1 MKRAAII
8 VLDGL
13 GIGPCPDQA
22 AYGDAGSDTLGNVA
36 RAVGGLRLPNL
47 QRLGLGWCRSI
58 LGLTPEDRPAA
69 AYGVA
74 LPASAGKDST
84 TGHWEMCGVLLA
96 KPFRTYPRGFPRELL
111 DEFARRTG
119 RGWLGNKAA
128 SGTAIIAELGEAHQR
143 TGEWIVY
150 TSADSVFQVAAH
162 EQTVPLD
169 ELYRACGVA
178 RDMLIGEHAVS
189 RVIARPFA
197 GKPGAYERTPRRK
210 DFSIEPVGETLLDRL
225 AAADIPRV
233 GIGKVDD
240 LFAARNI
247 TSEHTP
253 TNGDA
258 YRLIEQ
264 ALHDVR
270 MGFIFVNVIE
280 FDQTWGH
287 RNDVPGFHEGLKAL
301 DAWIP
306 RLEAR
311 LTGDDLIV
319 LTADHG
325 NDPTTPS
332 TDHSREA
339 VPVLVLGPRVR
350 PRALGERRTFA
361 DLGATVAEYFGVPAL
376 AVGTSF
382 LSELRA

>member
-1 MKRAAII
+1 MRRAAII
-8 VLDGL
+8 VLDGV
-13 GIGPCPDQA
+13 GIGPAPDTA

-47 QRLGLGWCRSI
+47 ERLGLGLCRPLRGLSGSI
-58 LGLTPEDRPAA
+58 RPSA

-74 LPASAGKDST
+74 LPKSHGKDST
-84 TGHWEMCGVLLA
+84 TGHWEICGVLLD
-96 KPFRTYPRGFPRELL
+96 KPFRTYPDGFPTALL

-119 RGWLGNKAA
+119 RGYLGNRAA
-128 SGTAIIAELGEAHQR
+128 SGTAIIAELGEEHQR
-143 TGEWIVY
+143 TGKWIVY

-162 EQTVPLD
+162 EETVPLA
-169 ELYRACGVA
+169 ELYRACEVA
-178 RDMLIGEHAVS
+178 RGLLGGEHAVS

-197 GKPGAYERTPRRK
+197 GTPGAYERTPRRR
-210 DFSIEPVGETLLDRL
+210 DFSIEPVGPTLLDRL
-225 AAADIPRV
+225 AEAGIERV

-240 LFAARNI
+240 LFAGRGI

-253 TNGDA
+253 TNRDA

-264 ALHDVR
+264 ALDR
-270 MGFIFVNVIE
+270 GKSGFIFVNVIE

-287 RNDVPGFHEGLKAL
+287 RNDVAGFHEGLREL

-306 RLEAR
+306 RLEGR
-311 LTGDDLIV
+311 VREDDLIII
-319 LTADHG
+319 TADHG

-339 VPVLVLGPRVR
+339 VPILALGPRVR
-350 PRALGERRTFA
+350 AQRLGERPTFA
-361 DLGATVAEYFGVPAL
+361 DMGATVAEYFGVARL
-376 AVGTSF
+376 AAGTSF
-382 LSELRA
+382 LKEVWA